1 MERDGRNRKNGGI
14 KMNQCNFIGN
24 LTKDTQRIKTQSN
37 TPMTKFTIAVN
48 DRQDK
53 APIFLDILTFK
64 NTAENCAKYLTKGSK
79 VFVTGELQ
87 LNEYES
93 EGKKY
98 SRPELTAN
106 RVEFL
111 SIKKADESDMPFPE
125 VEKPIVKPN
134 DDDLPF

>member
-1 MERDGRNRKNGGI
+1 
-14 KMNQCNFIGN
+14 MNQCNFIGN

-53 APIFLDILTFK
+53 EPIFLDILTFK
-64 NTAENCAKYLTKGSK
+64 STAENCAKYLTKGSK

-111 SIKKADESDMPFPE
+111 SSKRAELQDDDIPFPE
-125 VEKPIVKPN
+125 VGEKTLKPIDPN
-134 DDDLPF
+134 DDLPF